1 MDVARFE
8 TLETHV
14 VALVKAFAGVKEENA
29 QLDQSV
35 RQLQEALATQ
45 QSELARLHAEREE
58 LLQLRTRLQALQQER
73 DIIQQKLHQ
82 MLETIE
88 WLEGR
93 TRLEGGTSA

>member
-8 TLETHV
+8 TLEMHV
-14 VALVKAFAGVKEENA
+14 VVLVKAFAGVKEENA

-45 QSELARLHAEREE
+45 QRELAQLHAEREE
-58 LLQLRTRLQALQQER
+58 LLQLRTRLRALQQER

-88 WLEGR
+88 WLEAH